1 MGILDVFRK
10 KKTEKKEA
18 APLTMFLNSGLMS
31 SLVTKNDAMS
41 LYESYVYA
49 CIDRRAKTVA
59 NVEFKLYSMSKG
71 RGEVVEILEHEILD
85 LLYKVNPAMT
95 KFDFMQLS
103 VIYLDIFGASPW
115 LLENGKKNAKPT
127 NIYLLRPEYLTAERS
142 KTGELIRYKYE
153 IGSHKVFYEPEE
165 VVFLKNYNPQQPDK
179 GLGIIEGAR
188 LAAQHNDYIKQ
199 HNTNLLKN
207 GARPGGAITTEL
219 DIDEKERK
227 RLKKEFDASYAGYE
241 NAYST
246 LILANGLKY
255 EPIAIP
261 PKDLDFIESSKM
273 NREEIFTIFGVNKPI
288 MGIFE
293 DINRASAYTA
303 EYMFAKYTLEPMVQ
317 KYIEQLNEYLVPRY
331 GDNLWL
337 DFEPL
342 AKEDD
347 AAMINARK
355 ESWNKWKT
363 TNELRAEEGLD
374 PIKGGDIIYMPM
386 SNMPMMSPD
395 NAGNKDKKSVIELE
409 AEPFVAKVD
418 LRTQKYVKKRILNRN
433 VRLKNAIIKVAEKA
447 VDNAIAKKKIVLRIV
462 PEKKELSP
470 EQVEAFYKI
479 RMSDEATLE
488 NMWEKSFTDFFEK
501 QQARFLEK
509 LDGKKDVLTDYG
521 VNVEEELKAT
531 IDIITP
537 LLYETML
544 KGSVQASEL
553 IGEAAVLDMDF
564 IKSWLDEVSKKTGES
579 INATTIEAFEKTMK
593 EGIAAGESLGE
604 LKNRVEDVFTFAKST
619 RATMIARTETARGVT
634 EAHRKTFEHYG
645 FKEMN
650 WLLSPGACDTC
661 IEEAKK
667 KWDVNNIKG
676 KLPRHVNCKCSITPA

>member
-1 MGILDVFRK
+1 MGIFDIFR

-41 LYESYVYA
+41 LYEGYVYA
-49 CIDRRAKTVA
+49 CIDRRSKSVA

-71 RGEVVEILEHEILD
+71 RGEVVEILEHELLD

-103 VIYLDIFGASPW
+103 IIYLDIFGASPW
-115 LLENGKKNAKPT
+115 LLDGGKGGAKPK
-127 NIYLLRPEYLTAERS
+127 NIYLLRPEYLTAEKS
-142 KTGELIRYKYE
+142 KSGELVRYKYE
-153 IGSHKVFYEPEE
+153 IGSQKFYYEPEE
-165 VVFLKNYNPQQPDK
+165 VVFLKNYNPAQPDK

-188 LAAQHNDYIKQ
+188 LAATHNDYIKQ

-207 GARPGGAITTEL
+207 GARPGGALTTEL
-219 DIDEKERK
+219 NIDPKEQK
-227 RLKKEFDASYAGYE
+227 RLKKEFEDLYGGYD
-241 NAYST
+241 NAYKT

-255 EPIAIP
+255 EPITIP

-347 AAMINARK
+347 AALVTARK

-386 SNMPMMSPD
+386 SQMPMMSPD
-395 NAGNKDKKSVIELE
+395 NAGDKDKKSVIELTAGPYE
-409 AEPFVAKVD
+409 AKVD

-433 VRLKNAIIKVAEKA
+433 VRLKNAIIKVTEKA
-447 VDNAIAKKKIVLRIV
+447 VEKAMEKRKVVLRVV
-462 PEKKELSP
+462 PEKKELSD
-470 EQVEAFYKI
+470 EQREAFYKI
-479 RMSDEATLE
+479 RMSDEETLE
-488 NMWEKSFTDFFEK
+488 KQWEKSFVDFFEK
-501 QQARFLEK
+501 QEARFLEK
-509 LDGKKDVLTDYG
+509 IDGKKSVVDDYG

-564 IKSWLDEVSKKTGES
+564 IKSWLEDVSKKTGES
-579 INATTIEAFEKTMK
+579 ITTTTIEAFEKTMK

-604 LKNRVEDVFTFAKST
+604 LKNRVEDVFAFAKSS

-634 EAHRKTFEHYG
+634 EAHRKTFEYYG
-645 FKEMN
+645 FNEMK

-667 KWDVNNIKG
+667 DWDVKSVKG
-676 KLPRHVNCKCSITPA
+676 KLPRHCNCKCSITPV